1 MPVEIPCVLRAYPS
15 TGQTLLHK
23 SVCTALAQD
32 FKKEG
37 VKGRVRDPMVA
48 DHPSQSMENS
58 RPLAQLLS
66 RKTEN

>member
-15 TGQTLLHK
+15 TEQTLLHK
-23 SVCTALAQD
+23 SICTALVQD

-37 VKGRVRDPMVA
+37 VKGQVRDPMVA
-48 DHPSQSMENS
+48 DHPYQSMENA